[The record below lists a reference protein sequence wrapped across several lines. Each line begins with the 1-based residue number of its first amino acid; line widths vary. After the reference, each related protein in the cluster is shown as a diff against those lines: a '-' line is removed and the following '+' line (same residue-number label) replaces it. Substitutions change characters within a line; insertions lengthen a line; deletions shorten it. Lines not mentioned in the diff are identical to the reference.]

1 MNYLLQQLN
10 YHKSLLRVITN
21 NAEALDGKTELTAAL
36 ETYAA
41 TTDRLT
47 EITSGLVYPVTFV
60 RRERVTYTLLLREE
74 VRRMSD
80 LGCLI
85 AKKHNDPVMLS
96 KMRDYRTMSYK
107 LSAFKLF
114 ESAFDISDVLETFN
128 EDATSLGFT
137 VAEVTAFRTLAQ
149 QLSDS
154 MTGIRGQLDDRRN
167 NRLEIR
173 NLFKVC
179 TSILREH
186 FDPFVRFNGKAF
198 PDFAAAYDLQRKK
211 VVRRKKPTGTTDDTG
226 EISGTAFNS
235 DTSEPVANATVTITE
250 FNLVTQTDED
260 GYYIFEGLA
269 ATTYRIGCAAPG
281 FDVPAVQLVT
291 LTSGDSLDVDFMLV
305 PVQTPVENVTT

>member
-1 MNYLLQQLN
+1 MV
-10 YHKSLLRVITN
+10 RVIEN
-21 NAEALDGKTELTAAL
+21 NSDALNGKTDLTAAL

-47 EITSGLVYPVTFV
+47 EIASGLVYPVTFV

-128 EDATSLGFT
+128 EDATTVGFT
-137 VAEVTAFRTLAQ
+137 VAEVTAFRTMAQ

-167 NRLEIR
+167 NWLEIR

-179 TSILREH
+179 TAILREH

-198 PDFAAAYDLQRKK
+198 PDFAAAYNLQRKN
-211 VVRRKKPTGTTDDTG
+211 VVRRKKQSGTTDNTG
-226 EISGTAFNS
+226 EISGTVFNS
-235 DTSEPVANATVTITE
+235 DTNEPIVNATVTIAE
-250 FNLVTQTDED
+250 FNLVVQTDED
-260 GYYIFEGLA
+260 GYFIFEGLPL
-269 ATTYRIGCAAPG
+269 TSYRIGCSAPG
-281 FDVPAVQLVT
+281 FDVQEVQSVT
-291 LTSGDSLDVDFMLV
+291 LASGVNLDVDFMLV
-305 PVQTPVENVTT
+305 PVQPSVENAIT